1 MLFRGVKGCRVGLIV
16 GTLTTLIAT
25 PVAILCGITA
35 GYLGG
40 WVDDVIQYIY
50 TTLSS
55 IPSILLYFPRPQFIP
70 DLIPFVA

>member
-1 MLFRGVKGCRVGLIV
+1 MGLVV

-25 PVAILCGITA
+25 PLAILFGIMA

-40 WVDDVIQYIY
+40 RIDDIIQYIY

-55 IPSILLYFPRPQFIP
+55 IPNILLIAAAM
-70 DLIPFVA
+70 LIVTTRVEVQQAAVTS